1 MKKET
6 ITKKKSAKGNEYFD
20 YEGRKIST
28 YDEALGDFFDV
39 QMEKLNDCIDI
50 VMENLDGDGNDRE
63 LFILETVFDKVKADM
78 LQFIK
83 DIEERHGKI
92 KLIKVCHPRVQEV
105 GVCIDRN
112 ATLDIEFT
120 PCAEV
125 TA

>member
-6 ITKKKSAKGNEYFD
+6 ITKKKGSKGNEYFD
-20 YEGRKIST
+20 EKGRKIQT
-28 YDEALGDFFDV
+28 YDEALVDFVDA
-39 QMEKLNDCIDI
+39 QMGKLNDCVELAI
-50 VMENLDGDGNDRE
+50 ENAGGNNDRE

-105 GVCIDRN
+105 GVCIDIRT
-112 ATLDIEFT
+112 TLDIEFT